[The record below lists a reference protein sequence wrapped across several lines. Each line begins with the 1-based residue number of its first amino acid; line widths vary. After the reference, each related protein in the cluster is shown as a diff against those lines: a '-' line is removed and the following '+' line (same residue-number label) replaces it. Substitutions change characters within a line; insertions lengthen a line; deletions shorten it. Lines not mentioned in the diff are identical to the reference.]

1 MENGLEQVVSN
12 TVEVEN
18 ERKNVSRLCERAIEI
33 SNNIVDYKS
42 CADAAAFLLDIK
54 KQRKLWA
61 EFNKP
66 AKQKLDALKSEL
78 LKREREVDAPME
90 HAENSIIKPAIAR
103 FEQEQEAIR
112 LKKQHEEEQK
122 ALQNAIDEKID
133 KAIRA
138 ESSGDVELSKEILA
152 EVVTA
157 AAVVIPKMEMPKG
170 ISIRETWKFRV
181 VDQSK
186 IPREYLTV
194 NEMAIGQVV
203 RALKKETRIPGI
215 EIYCEKT
222 VSGRQQNG

>member
-1 MENGLEQVVSN
+1 MEIQSLEANEAQ
-12 TVEVEN
+12 VEN
-18 ERKNVSRLCERAIEI
+18 ERKNVSKLCEKAIEL

-42 CADAAAFLLDIK
+42 CAIAAAFLLDIK

-78 LKREREVDAPME
+78 LKREREIDAPME

-112 LKKQHEEEQK
+112 LKKQLEEEQK
-122 ALQNAIDEKID
+122 ALQAAIDEKLNQ
-133 KAIRA
+133 AIKA
-138 ESSGDVELSKEILA
+138 ESLGEPELSKEILS

-157 AAVVIPKMEMPKG
+157 APVVIPKMEMPKG

-181 VDQSK
+181 VDETK
-186 IPREYLTV
+186 IPREYLTI

-222 VSGRQQNG
+222 VSGRQSNG